1 MSNPTTNPKKI
12 GHEYVQD
19 DEDQIAFDMIQEFEA
34 QMIRMYK
41 DKKMLRQVHTKMH
54 GCVKASFQ
62 VEKHLPEELKVGVFA
77 GEPKN
82 YHAWV
87 RFSNGNTKPQKDKK
101 KDIRGAAIKLLGVKG
116 EKILNDELEAETQ
129 DFLLMSTETFFAKTV
144 KELGKLLHAITSSSL
159 LKSILLILIS
169 PSIWPTLI
177 RASKSKVA
185 CKNPLDIPYWST
197 QPYQFGK
204 NQTVKYHLRPSP
216 SNIIVV
222 ENTTDANYLRY
233 NLAQTLHD
241 NEAKF
246 DFFVQ
251 FQTDADAMPIEDPT
265 VAWTSQNIK
274 VATLTIHPQVFDTN
288 AQLAYGENL
297 SFNPWHSLP
306 EHRPLGGF
314 NRVRKRVY
322 EVMSKFRH
330 DYNKLPDIEPKDS
343 DDFLHG
349 MNKLNTHVTMDQQVP
364 SKHIIFTTA
373 EVIVNVDK
381 KTAYEFV
388 SSVEELSSWLLKTG
402 PIYGIIKVTKLRGD
416 WAKVG
421 DNRLVERGDSAT
433 LVEELMS
440 VHHYSNYSYQT
451 TEFSDIFKHFTNK
464 TYGHM
469 WFDTVDDKTRL
480 RWVYTFTYK
489 NLLARVF
496 LSIFAPLFLKKYLQN
511 GLNNAKAFL
520 EE

>member
-1 MSNPTTNPKKI
+1 MGTQKANPKQL
-12 GHEYVQD
+12 GQEYVQE
-19 DEDQIAFDMIQEFEA
+19 DEDLIAYKMIQEFEA
-34 QMIRMYK
+34 QVSRMYK

-62 VEKHLPEELKVGVFA
+62 VEKDLPDNLKVGVFA
-77 GEPKN
+77 GVPKN

-87 RFSNGNTKPQKDKK
+87 RFSNGNTKPQKDRK
-101 KDIRGAAIKLLGVKG
+101 KDIRGAAIKLLGVPG
-116 EKILNDELEAETQ
+116 DKILNDELTAETQ

-144 KELGKLLHAITSSSL
+144 KELSRLLNAMTSPNFIKSNLFILNPLLWPILRRAI
-159 LKSILLILIS
+159 
-169 PSIWPTLI
+169 
-177 RASKSKVA
+177 KSKVS
-185 CKNPLDIPYWST
+185 CRNPLEIPYWST
-197 QPYQFGK
+197 QPYQFG
-204 NQTVKYHLRPSP
+204 QGQAVKYHLRPSP
-216 SNIIVV
+216 SNNIVV
-222 ENTTDANYLRY
+222 ENTTDRDYLRY

-251 FQTDADAMPIEDPT
+251 FQTDAEAMPIEDPT

-274 VATLTIHPQVFDTN
+274 VATLTIHPQVFDSN
-288 AQLAYGENL
+288 AQLAYGDNL

-330 DYNKLPDIEPKDS
+330 DKNKLPDVEPKDS
-343 DDFLHG
+343 ADFLHG
-349 MNKLNTHVTMDQQVP
+349 LNKLNTKVTLDQVVP
-364 SKHIIFTTA
+364 TKHIIFTTA
-373 EVIVNVDK
+373 EVIVDVDK

-388 SSVEELSSWLLKTG
+388 SSVEELPSWLLKTG
-402 PIYGIIKVTKLRGD
+402 PIYGIIKVTKLRGN

-433 LVEELMS
+433 LVEELIS
-440 VHHYSNYSYQT
+440 VHHYSNYAYQT
-451 TEFSDIFKHFTNK
+451 TDFSDIFKHFTNK

-469 WFDTVDDKTRL
+469 WFDTIDDKTRL
-480 RWVYTFTYK
+480 RWVYIFTYK
-489 NLLARVF
+489 NLLARIF
-496 LSIFAPLFLKKYLQN
+496 LSLFAPLFLKKYLQN